1 MAEENNPNLS
11 PEINAW
17 IKHVS
22 ENEGFAIKDRK
33 AGEMFTATT
42 RSGSVYTFVVINP
55 EQSEVA
61 LVSPD
66 NRQVSL
72 REPKLY
78 MVDGATAG
86 GSMTRVGWIGIG
98 SYLRLY
104 PLVGG
109 ILTITPIQWLTFK
122 QDPVKVKEITEKA
135 EAKRPKFLT
144 EKETEEIEKKIETDA
159 RKTFPSEQAEQV
171 VNFLSHFCLSGKD
184 MFMRYF
190 LSAHRAGKL
199 PGALKTVIKQ
209 MHEHWVYRPPEIRGM
224 FVTEQ
229 DVYYMTMAYKDIGLE
244 LPK

>member
-1 MAEENNPNLS
+1 MEEEHPNLS
-11 PEINAW
+11 PEINDW

-55 EQSEVA
+55 ELQEVA

-66 NRQVSL
+66 NRQLSL

-78 MVDGATAG
+78 MIDGATAG
-86 GSMTRVGWIGIG
+86 GSMTRIGWVGVG

-104 PLVGG
+104 PLCGG
-109 ILTITPIQWLTFK
+109 ILTITPIQFLTFR
-122 QDPVKVKEITEKA
+122 QDLVKIKEITEKA
-135 EAKRPKFLT
+135 EAKRPKMVT
-144 EKETEEIEKKIETDA
+144 EKEVAEIEEKIRSDA
-159 RKTFPSEQAEQV
+159 RNIFPPEEAEQAI
-171 VNFLSHFCLSGKD
+171 NLLSHFCLSGQD

-190 LSAHRAGKL
+190 LAAHEKGKL
-199 PGALKTVIKQ
+199 PGALKTAAKQ
-209 MHEHWVYRPPEIRGM
+209 MGEHWGYRAPEIRGM
-224 FVTEQ
+224 FVTEE
-229 DVYYMTMAYKDIGLE
+229 DVYYMRKAYQDIGLE